1 MDWATFSSWPVGY
14 DYVSASDNGQVEAG
28 TDLTSSSGVL
38 LPPIAERT
46 IHQESSGL
54 RLPTPVSLLSSARLN
69 GRQYS
74 DSMPA
79 TRSSSPSTPSTG
91 NVLLFVGLVLF
102 ILVVSICVAIRRR
115 ETQRL
120 RGAALNH
127 APTFLSGRPLHHD
140 VHLLA
145 GSAPTWSSIQP
156 LAVWQ
161 TQVRPS
167 QQQKYS
173 ASRWPTIKPP
183 ALPRSP
189 SSQSDTS
196 LATETSTTLL
206 DDCQIFPIDFD
217 RHLRIAI
224 LIAMPLPL
232 GPRAPFPDVAADANM
247 VIGVVDTSFS
257 TLDSS
262 S

>member
-1 MDWATFSSWPVGY
+1 
-14 DYVSASDNGQVEAG
+14 
-28 TDLTSSSGVL
+28 
-38 LPPIAERT
+38 
-46 IHQESSGL
+46 
-54 RLPTPVSLLSSARLN
+54 
-69 GRQYS
+69 
-74 DSMPA
+74 MPA
-79 TRSSSPSTPSTG
+79 TRSASSSAPSTG

-115 ETQRL
+115 QTQRL
-120 RGAALNH
+120 RAAALIH
-127 APTFLSGRPLHHD
+127 ASPSLSGRPLHHD
-140 VHLLA
+140 VHLPSGMP
-145 GSAPTWSSIQP
+145 GSSPTWSTIQP

-161 TQVRPS
+161 TPVRPS

-183 ALPRSP
+183 ALLRSP

-196 LATETSTTLL
+196 LTTETSTTLL

-224 LIAMPLPL
+224 LIAMPLPP
-232 GPRAPFPDVAADANM
+232 GPGALFPDVAADANM
-247 VIGVVDTSFS
+247 AIGVVDASFL